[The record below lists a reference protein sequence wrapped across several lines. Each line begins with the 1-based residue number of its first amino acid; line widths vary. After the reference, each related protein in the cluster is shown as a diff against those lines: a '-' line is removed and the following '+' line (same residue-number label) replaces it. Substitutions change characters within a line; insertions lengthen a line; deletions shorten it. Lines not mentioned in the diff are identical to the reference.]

1 MNQKLTL
8 SIDSAV
14 VDAGKRFASRSQKSL
29 SRLVEDYLL
38 LLGGDGA
45 VIDDVPISSKLKSL
59 VGIGSGSYDE
69 HDHRAHLER
78 RNA

>member
-8 SIDSAV
+8 SVDNVAV
-14 VDAGKRFASRSQKSL
+14 EAGKRFAAKSQKSL

-38 LLGGDGA
+38 LLGDDGA
-45 VIDDVPISSKLKSL
+45 VTDDILISSKLRSL
-59 VGIGSGSYDE
+59 VGIGSGPYDE
-69 HDHRAHLER
+69 RDYRAHLER